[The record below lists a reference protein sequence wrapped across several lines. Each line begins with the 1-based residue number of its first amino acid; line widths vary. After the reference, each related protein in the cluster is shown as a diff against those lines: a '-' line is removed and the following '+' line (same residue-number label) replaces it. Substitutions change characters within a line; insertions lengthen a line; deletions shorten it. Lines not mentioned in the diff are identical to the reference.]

1 MNIVLASSSPRRK
14 KLLEQINLSF
24 VVCPSNIEEIID
36 NSLSPERIV
45 MDLATRKGE
54 DVAENKPNSLIIAAD
69 TIVCFDD
76 QILEKPAN
84 RAEAHSMLT
93 QLSGNSHEVY
103 TGVFTAKTDD
113 RGIKNSFTMFE
124 KTIVTFGTLRE
135 QEINKYI
142 DTGSPYDKAGS
153 YGIQDD
159 LGCLFV
165 ERIDGDYNNV
175 VGFPLFK
182 FYQTLTST
190 FSELTEQ
197 IFGLPKKNEHS

>member
-197 IFGLPKKNEHS
+197 IFGLPKKNEHY